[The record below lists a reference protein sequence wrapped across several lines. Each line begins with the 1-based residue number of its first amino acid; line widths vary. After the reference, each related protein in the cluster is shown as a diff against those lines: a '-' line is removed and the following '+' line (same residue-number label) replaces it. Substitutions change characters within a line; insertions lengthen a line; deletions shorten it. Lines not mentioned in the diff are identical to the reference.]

1 VRSRSAYTVVA
12 RVSVRRGRIG
22 MNRKKEEPMKKRGYQ
37 IVGVLG
43 AVAIVGVCL
52 ALFAGQSSTP
62 SPVTLQQV
70 YDLLVTQDGKNR
82 LDVLAARLDTIDA
95 EIKDLDTEL
104 DLVHQVAQKMTD
116 SQYGFFDVQKW
127 TLDDIK
133 YMLDS
138 IQRQLD
144 KIQDDVES

>member
-1 VRSRSAYTVVA
+1 MK
-12 RVSVRRGRIG
+12 RRGYRLAGI
-22 MNRKKEEPMKKRGYQ
+22 
-37 IVGVLG
+37 LG

-52 ALFAGQSSTP
+52 ALFAGQTSSP

-70 YDLLVTQDGKNR
+70 YDLLVTQDGQSR
-82 LDVLAARLDTIDA
+82 LAVLEARMTAMEEELEDLDA
-95 EIKDLDTEL
+95 EV
-104 DLVHQVAQKMTD
+104 DLVHQVSVKMTD

-133 YMLDS
+133 YALDA

-144 KIQDDVES
+144 KIEDCACP

>member
-1 VRSRSAYTVVA
+1 
-12 RVSVRRGRIG
+12 
-22 MNRKKEEPMKKRGYQ
+22 MKRRGYQ
-37 IVGVLG
+37 VAGLLG

-52 ALFAGQSSTP
+52 ALLAGQTSSP

-82 LDVLAARLDTIDA
+82 LDLLEARMATI
-95 EIKDLDTEL
+95 EQNIEDLDTEI
-104 DLVHQVAQKMTD
+104 DLVHAVAQKMQD
-116 SQYGFFDVQKW
+116 SQYGFFDVQRW

-133 YMLDS
+133 YMLDAM
-138 IQRQLD
+138 QRQLD